1 MSALQG
7 QAALVTGAG
16 SGIGR
21 ALAGA
26 LAAHGASVWLAG
38 RTAGTLEETAAL
50 VRGHGGEAHVCPAD
64 LEREDDIAVLARA
77 VHASGALDILVHN
90 AGAMTFGTVEATPV
104 SELDR
109 QYRIS
114 LRAPYLLTQA
124 LLPLLR
130 ARRGQIV
137 FVNSSAGLTARQ
149 GLTQYAAAKFGQKAL
164 ADGLRGEVN
173 RDGIRVVSIYP
184 GRTATAMHAAFAA
197 KEGVGYRDEDLA
209 QPADIASI
217 VLNALMLPRTA
228 EVTDLSVRPM
238 QPGTRS

>member
-1 MSALQG
+1 VSALQG

-26 LAAHGASVWLAG
+26 LAAHGASVW
-38 RTAGTLEETAAL
+38 
-50 VRGHGGEAHVCPAD
+50 
-64 LEREDDIAVLARA
+64 REDDIAVLARA